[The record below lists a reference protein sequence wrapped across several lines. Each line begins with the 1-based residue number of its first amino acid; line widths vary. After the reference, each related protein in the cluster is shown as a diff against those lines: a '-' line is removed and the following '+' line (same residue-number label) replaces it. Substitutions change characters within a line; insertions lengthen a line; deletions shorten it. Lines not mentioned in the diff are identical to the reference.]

1 MSELGQ
7 KIHLLLKRHNL
18 ESPMVFENIERWGAL
33 NNMQSLEDKMAD
45 FLLQLGFDLSNDS
58 LAKTPARVVQMF
70 INELFY
76 GLNYANFPEIST
88 TINEFAYTTPIWSQ
102 GVTVHSTCEH
112 HLVGI
117 RGVALIGYI
126 PEKTIVGLSKL
137 NQVMDF
143 FARRPQVQERL
154 NRQVFIVLQE
164 ILQTKNVAVAIN
176 AIHNC
181 IVARGAR
188 DSSSKILTLETGGL
202 FTSDPELKTM
212 FYNLASSQ

>member
-88 TINEFAYTTPIWSQ
+88 TIS
-102 GVTVHSTCEH
+102 
-112 HLVGI
+112 
-117 RGVALIGYI
+117 LIPY
-126 PEKTIVGLSKL
+126 
-137 NQVMDF
+137 
-143 FARRPQVQERL
+143 
-154 NRQVFIVLQE
+154 
-164 ILQTKNVAVAIN
+164 
-176 AIHNC
+176 
-181 IVARGAR
+181 GANP
-188 DSSSKILTLETGGL
+188 S
-202 FTSDPELKTM
+202 
-212 FYNLASSQ
+212 